1 MSSQS
6 EDHAYSF
13 EHLRQSRRDFFRLTG
28 GALLITAGAAAC
40 ARTVVAP
47 TRAPTEPPP
56 RNAGGV
62 LPDIG
67 EVSTSS
73 IDGLKIRLARSGRS
87 DGIPILLTSPW
98 PESIYAYNGIVPAIK
113 PLGPV
118 ILVDIPGYGQSE
130 SRPDVM
136 SPEAMGD
143 FVLKL
148 AQHLGIDRMHAVG
161 PDVGTTALLFA
172 AAKKPSLFESI
183 VGGAGATSVALT
195 TGALRDLIAS
205 PPGYFATMEGGDIG
219 VGFVTQSAAVKTP
232 QAVLED
238 YRLSSAGRRF
248 EDATQFVRAFPRD
261 LPRLQAL
268 LPSIKTPV
276 LVLSGKN
283 DSVVPPANGQLLADH
298 LPHCRHVILD
308 GGHLIWEDAAENY
321 SARVVEWLRAGYR
334 TA

>member
-6 EDHAYSF
+6 KDHVYSV
-13 EHLRQSRRDFFRLTG
+13 EHLQQSRRDFFRLTG

-40 ARTVVAP
+40 TKTAAAP
-47 TRAPTEPPP
+47 GGALAEPLP
-56 RNAGGV
+56 RNTGGG

-67 EVSTSS
+67 EVTTSS
-73 IDGLKIRLARSGRS
+73 IDGLKIRLARGGRS

-98 PESIYAYNGIVPAIK
+98 PESIYAYCGIVPAIK
-113 PLGPV
+113 SLGPV

-148 AQHLGIDRMHAVG
+148 AHHLGIDRMHAVG
-161 PDVGTTALLFA
+161 PDVGTPALLFA

-183 VGGAGATSVALT
+183 VGGAGATSVELAA
-195 TGALRDLIAS
+195 GALKGLIAS
-205 PPGYFATMEGGDIG
+205 PPGYFATAEGGDIG
-219 VGFVTQSAAVKTP
+219 VDFVTQSAAIKLP
-232 QAVLED
+232 KAVLDD
-238 YRLSSAGRRF
+238 YRLASAGRRF

-268 LPSIKTPV
+268 LPGINTPV
-276 LVLSGKN
+276 LVLSGKS
-283 DSVVPPANGQLLADH
+283 DTVVPPSNGQLLADH
-298 LPHCRHVILD
+298 LPHCRHTILD
-308 GGHLIWEDAAENY
+308 GGHLIWEDAAEIY
-321 SARVVEWLRAGYR
+321 SARVVEWIRAGYR